1 LPATALRAIVTPRAH
16 ASDSHAPS
24 FRQLNENFLPI
35 DNAVLEQ
42 NVLVLN
48 TGDRLVLFDT
58 GMGSLKLFGR
68 RPASS

>member
-1 LPATALRAIVTPRAH
+1 MTPRAH
-16 ASDSHAPS
+16 ASDSHVPS

-35 DNAVLEQ
+35 DNASPRAERAGAQ
-42 NVLVLN
+42 HP
-48 TGDRLVLFDT
+48 GERLVLFDT